1 MKTRVTLGIVPL
13 TDCAPIVVAHELGFF
28 AEAGLDVAISRE
40 PSWANIRD
48 KVAIG
53 ALDGAQM
60 LSTMPL
66 SLTLGLGA
74 LREPTVAVMALNQGG
89 NTITLAEPLCRR
101 MEAHGGLTHKALKAA
116 LAEDRIKG
124 AEPPTF
130 AMVYPVS
137 PHHLELRAWLAAGG
151 IDPDRDVRLIV
162 VPPPQ
167 MVAHLAAGKIAGFC
181 VGEPWG
187 GLAAERGLGSVVA
200 TSEDIFPGR
209 VEKVLGVTSAFAEA
223 HPDTVTALIRALV
236 RAGQWCDANRA
247 ELADL
252 LAQPQWL
259 GVPVEAVRRGLD
271 TPGFVTFS
279 GINQPDPA
287 QALRLLTQM
296 RRWGQVGD
304 LDDGA
309 LAAHVTRADLF
320 QRACDPVLQ
329 ETTP

>member
-48 KVAIG
+48 KVAVG

-60 LSTMPL
+60 LATMPL

-74 LREPTVAVMALNQGG
+74 LREPTVAVMALNLGG
-89 NTITLAEPLCRR
+89 NTITLAETLCRR
-101 MEAHGGLTHKALKAA
+101 METHGGLTPKALKAV
-116 LAEDRIKG
+116 LAEE
-124 AEPPTF
+124 AEPLTF

-137 PHHLELRAWLAAGG
+137 PHHLELREWLAAGD
-151 IDPDRDVRLIV
+151 IDPDRDIRLIV

-167 MVAHLAAGKIAGFC
+167 MVAHLAAGKVAGFC

-187 GLAAERGLGSVVA
+187 GLAAERGLGRVVA

-223 HPDTVTALIRALV
+223 HPDTVRALIRALL

-259 GVPVEAVRRGLD
+259 DVPVEAVRRGLD
-271 TPGFVTFS
+271 ARGFVIFS
-279 GINQPDPA
+279 GMNQPNPA
-287 QALRLLTQM
+287 QALRLLAQM

-304 LDDGA
+304 MDDGA
-309 LAAHVTRADLF
+309 LAARVYRADLF
-320 QRACDPVLQ
+320 QHANAPEFQ
-329 ETTP
+329 ETMP